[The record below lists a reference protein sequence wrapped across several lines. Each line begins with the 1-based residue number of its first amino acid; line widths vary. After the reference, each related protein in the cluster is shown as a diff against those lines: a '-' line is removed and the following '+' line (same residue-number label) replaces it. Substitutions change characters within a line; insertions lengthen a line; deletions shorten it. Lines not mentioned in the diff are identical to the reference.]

1 MAQAEPLQQ
10 TLERTAPHDVDA
22 EEGLL
27 AACII
32 EGGHEILTDCLQHR
46 VAAESFYKP
55 SHRLIYEAL
64 LDLVKQDKVEVDEII
79 LADKLRSMGHL
90 DDVGGI
96 EGINRLTGRIETTVH
111 AAYWIEIVLEKL
123 IFEER

>member
-32 EGGHEILTDCLQHR
+32 EGGHEVFSDCLQHG
-46 VAAESFYKP
+46 VTSESFYKP
-55 SHRLIYEAL
+55 SHRLIFGSLWE
-64 LDLVKQDKVEVDEII
+64 LVKQ
-79 LADKLRSMGHL
+79 
-90 DDVGGI
+90 
-96 EGINRLTGRIETTVH
+96 
-111 AAYWIEIVLEKL
+111 EKL
-123 IFEER
+123 SKQ